1 MAALQSPSPFARLC
15 QKCKVLELDEKSLPG
30 PALDASV
37 PQYELALNWGRVSLC
52 YLIRQKRLKALRVNI
67 HHDGME
73 DIHYDCPIASTTAH
87 PQGPSIG
94 LESPPTHLDPKP
106 LAWMESKIDSCVAHN
121 HTRAQRNFVPDRL
134 IRVGQDKLSLI
145 LTKDSF
151 NSQFHQSPATEL
163 PYYAALTYCWG
174 PPPHSDRQL
183 KTKQANLSDHL
194 KEIPEDKLP
203 QAIKDAVLVTRAL
216 SIPYLWIDALC
227 ILQDVDSDWAYQCT
241 QIDNIY
247 GNSHVT
253 ISAAVSKNCEEGF
266 ITRKD
271 MMTVPFH
278 LRDVTVPPMPIAI
291 YFPSYHNT
299 TAEDIGAVAWV
310 NRGWTFQERM
320 ASTRMLMFGKSNV
333 HFQCRNDG
341 FSMSKYQLEYHF
353 KMVNRDLLNEGD
365 VALIYEEWATEISE
379 GFSFYRLE
387 FTRGTDILPSIAG
400 LATLFSHRL
409 RDDYVAGL
417 WKKDLYRC
425 LKWDLDRSDSLMG
438 YKDLLDGL
446 QHPAP
451 YIAPSWSWAS
461 RSGLVMFSVYRNGY
475 ITNTRSECA
484 VLEAVVQLKSTSTF
498 GELTGGY
505 LDISAKLYTGSRQLV
520 YQEMDGEGIPRQTL
534 HLGDQYLVDIETDCI
549 LGELFEE
556 RDGKSELSVPISF
569 LLIGSTIEE
578 ERNQGKEVKT
588 SLKV

>member
-1 MAALQSPSPFARLC
+1 
-15 QKCKVLELDEKSLPG
+15 
-30 PALDASV
+30 
-37 PQYELALNWGRVSLC
+37 
-52 YLIRQKRLKALRVNI
+52 
-67 HHDGME
+67 
-73 DIHYDCPIASTTAH
+73 
-87 PQGPSIG
+87 
-94 LESPPTHLDPKP
+94 
-106 LAWMESKIDSCVAHN
+106 
-121 HTRAQRNFVPDRL
+121 
-134 IRVGQDKLSLI
+134 
-145 LTKDSF
+145 
-151 NSQFHQSPATEL
+151 
-163 PYYAALTYCWG
+163 
-174 PPPHSDRQL
+174 
-183 KTKQANLSDHL
+183 
-194 KEIPEDKLP
+194 
-203 QAIKDAVLVTRAL
+203 
-216 SIPYLWIDALC
+216 
-227 ILQDVDSDWAYQCT
+227 
-241 QIDNIY
+241 
-247 GNSHVT
+247 
-253 ISAAVSKNCEEGF
+253 
-266 ITRKD
+266 
-271 MMTVPFH
+271 
-278 LRDVTVPPMPIAI
+278 
-291 YFPSYHNT
+291 
-299 TAEDIGAVAWV
+299 
-310 NRGWTFQERM
+310 
-320 ASTRMLMFGKSNV
+320 
-333 HFQCRNDG
+333 
-341 FSMSKYQLEYHF
+341 MSKYQLEYHF

-365 VALIYEEWATEISE
+365 VVLIYEEWATEISE

-461 RSGLVMFSVYRNGY
+461 RSSLVMFSVYRNGY
-475 ITNTRSECA
+475 ITNARSECA

-549 LGELFEE
+549 LGDLFEE

-578 ERNQGKEVKT
+578 ERNQGERGQDEFEGLRKRSVTDGRGSEDGAEPDRMAYGLLIHPAERPGEFVRVGTFKFQCSQLGGLGFFEGCKT
-588 SLKV
+588 KTVRLI